1 MCALLQLT
9 TGRNQV
15 PTYEFSGQIVYA
27 QQALHR
33 NRRAAVFD
41 PRPFCSLLF
50 DNLPSIS
57 PSEQSRDLQLIG
69 HARLCAIFQ
78 RVQHSQGNAS
88 WRYGS
93 PESVS
98 LLTYVTCWLYDEIT
112 HHQGYSSI

>member
-1 MCALLQLT
+1 MSLIH
-9 TGRNQV
+9 
-15 PTYEFSGQIVYA
+15 SIQIVYA

-50 DNLPSIS
+50 DNLQSIS

-78 RVQHSQGNAS
+78 RVQHAQGVAAWRLGSAETVSQVQIVPLMPIMPTYMTGDHSSRFLEFRGN
-88 WRYGS
+88 
-93 PESVS
+93 S
-98 LLTYVTCWLYDEIT
+98 LEV
-112 HHQGYSSI
+112 